1 MKKNFAF
8 TLAEVLMTLAII
20 GIISVMIMPSINYV
34 NYRKK
39 TDAIEGRKLYGVVRK
54 LTAQILI
61 KEKDFKDLQCSNVK
75 EANECFKYQYTKRM
89 GVNVDCPQEICFSE
103 PALET
108 FLIDKKPSYVKLK
121 DSSIMGF
128 AYLDSGCRAV
138 VKYKE
143 MTDSPIKVASDICG
157 VILYDVNGSK
167 PPNKLGEDRFCVAIG
182 EYGIKEGIEY
192 KEGMELPKKPEV
204 IFEKE
209 PSPPDTTSNA
219 ASFFGEDGIY
229 RPDIQV
235 FK

>member
-1 MKKNFAF
+1 MKKIFAF

-39 TDAIEGRKLYGVVRK
+39 TDAIEGRKLYSVVRK

-61 KEKDFKDLQCSNVK
+61 KEKDFKDLQCSNIK
-75 EANECFKYQYTKRM
+75 AANECFKYQFTKRM

-108 FLIDKKPSYVKLK
+108 FLINKQPAYVRLK
-121 DSSIMGF
+121 DSSVMGF
-128 AYLDSGCRAV
+128 VYLDSGCKEV

-143 MTDSPIKVASDICG
+143 MADAPIKVATDVCG
-157 VILYDVNGSK
+157 VVLYDVNSSK

-182 EYGIKEGIEY
+182 EHGVKEGVEY

-204 IFEKE
+204 VFEKE
-209 PSPPDTTSNA
+209 QSPLESPPDA
-219 ASFFGEDGIY
+219 ASFYGEDGIY